1 MQAHLWRCENVILQY
16 EHTNRNENSSKFEVS
31 KRTKIKE
38 NFIDTLTD
46 EQVKKIRGGYKNK
59 FNRWLG
65 INRRLSNTK
74 RGKLC
79 SILKWIK
86 MIKISNLNNIFY
98 DRNTVFIVYCDRGSK
113 SMMICPKLAARGF
126 QVKTV
131 VGGIHQYHGKY
142 LVYHTDFYK
151 DF

>member
-1 MQAHLWRCENVILQY
+1 MRCENISTGRLDYYVENSGAVFIDLRSRQEYEKMHIKDAVNIPFEEMERQLQNNY
-16 EHTNRNENSSKFEVS
+16 SNRNAGFYDNSNDRS
-31 KRTKIKE
+31 RA
-38 NFIDTLTD
+38 
-46 EQVKKIRGGYKNK
+46 GG
-59 FNRWLG
+59 
-65 INRRLSNTK
+65 IV
-74 RGKLC
+74 
-79 SILKWIK
+79 
-86 MIKISNLNNIFY
+86 LNSIFY

>member
-1 MQAHLWRCENVILQY
+1 MRCENISTGRVDYYVENSEAVFIDLRSRQEYEKMHIKGAVNIPFEEMEQQLQNNY
-16 EHTNRNENSSKFEVS
+16 RNRNVNMNTNMNTNINTNMNTNIKNSA
-31 KRTKIKE
+31 
-38 NFIDTLTD
+38 
-46 EQVKKIRGGYKNK
+46 GG
-59 FNRWLG
+59 
-65 INRRLSNTK
+65 IV
-74 RGKLC
+74 
-79 SILKWIK
+79 
-86 MIKISNLNNIFY
+86 LNNIFY

>member
-1 MQAHLWRCENVILQY
+1 MKKMHIKGAVNIPFEEMEQQLQNNY
-16 EHTNRNENSSKFEVS
+16 RNRNVNMNTNMNTNINTNMNTNIKNSA
-31 KRTKIKE
+31 
-38 NFIDTLTD
+38 
-46 EQVKKIRGGYKNK
+46 GG
-59 FNRWLG
+59 
-65 INRRLSNTK
+65 IV
-74 RGKLC
+74 
-79 SILKWIK
+79 
-86 MIKISNLNNIFY
+86 LNNIFY

>member
-1 MQAHLWRCENVILQY
+1 MRCENISTGRLDYYVENSEAVFIDLRSRQEYEKMHIKGAVNIPFEEMEQQLQNNY
-16 EHTNRNENSSKFEVS
+16 RNRNVNMNTNMNTNINTNMNTNIKNSA
-31 KRTKIKE
+31 
-38 NFIDTLTD
+38 
-46 EQVKKIRGGYKNK
+46 GG
-59 FNRWLG
+59 
-65 INRRLSNTK
+65 IV
-74 RGKLC
+74 
-79 SILKWIK
+79 
-86 MIKISNLNNIFY
+86 LNNIFY

-142 LVYHTDFYK
+142 LVYHKDFYK

>member
-1 MQAHLWRCENVILQY
+1 MRCENISTGRLDYYV
-16 EHTNRNENSSKFEVS
+16 ENSGAV
-31 KRTKIKE
+31 
-38 NFIDTLTD
+38 FIDLRSRQEYEKMHIKD
-46 EQVKKIRGGYKNK
+46 AVNSNDRSRAGG
-59 FNRWLG
+59 
-65 INRRLSNTK
+65 IV
-74 RGKLC
+74 
-79 SILKWIK
+79 
-86 MIKISNLNNIFY
+86 LNNIFY

>member
-1 MQAHLWRCENVILQY
+1 MRCENISTGRLDYYV
-16 EHTNRNENSSKFEVS
+16 ENSGAV
-31 KRTKIKE
+31 
-38 NFIDTLTD
+38 FIDLRSRQEYEKMHIKD
-46 EQVKKIRGGYKNK
+46 AVNIPFEEMERQLQNNYSNSNDRSRAGG
-59 FNRWLG
+59 
-65 INRRLSNTK
+65 IV
-74 RGKLC
+74 
-79 SILKWIK
+79 
-86 MIKISNLNNIFY
+86 LNNISY
-98 DRNTVFIVYCDRGSK
+98 DRNTVFIVYSDRGSK

>member
-1 MQAHLWRCENVILQY
+1 M
-16 EHTNRNENSSKFEVS
+16 ENSVAG
-31 KRTKIKE
+31 
-38 NFIDTLTD
+38 FIDLRSRQEYEKMHIKD
-46 EQVKKIRGGYKNK
+46 AVNIPFEEMERQLQNNYSNSNDRSRAGG
-59 FNRWLG
+59 
-65 INRRLSNTK
+65 IV
-74 RGKLC
+74 
-79 SILKWIK
+79 
-86 MIKISNLNNIFY
+86 LNNIFY